1 MDSAAFLEEYA
12 KIAQKTL
19 GVSEKARGEGL
30 LALTDE
36 LDEAKADGRD
46 IFEYGLRFVIDG
58 VDRNFIEKILSNII
72 NQETDEQIR
81 TLKIIQKE
89 AVLAVQEGLNPRLLS
104 ALLNSYTP
112 VPLND
117 DPLKG

>member
-1 MDSAAFLEEYA
+1 MQEYA
-12 KIAQKTL
+12 KTARKAL
-19 GVSEKARGEGL
+19 AVSEKARREGL
-30 LALTDE
+30 LVLADE

-58 VDRNFIEKILSNII
+58 VDRDFIERILSNII
-72 NQETDEQIR
+72 NQETDERLR

-89 AVLAVQEGLNPRLLS
+89 AVLAIQEGLNPRLLS

-112 VPLND
+112 IPLNE
-117 DPLKG
+117 DPWKG